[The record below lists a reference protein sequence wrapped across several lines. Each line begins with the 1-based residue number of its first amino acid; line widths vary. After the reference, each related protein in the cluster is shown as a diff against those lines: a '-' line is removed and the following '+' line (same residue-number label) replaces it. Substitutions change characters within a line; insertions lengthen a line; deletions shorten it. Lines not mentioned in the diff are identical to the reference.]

1 MAYDSFSI
9 NIEFFWESSY
19 QQLFAFIHNSIHNP
33 PYHPQKMW
41 TECRTHSTFNVEMI
55 AENLIPCMYYE
66 PAININAPCE
76 IELEERLEE

>member
-1 MAYDSFSI
+1 
-9 NIEFFWESSY
+9 
-19 QQLFAFIHNSIHNP
+19 
-33 PYHPQKMW
+33 MW

-55 AENLIPCMYYE
+55 AENLMPCIYYE